1 MRTTIAVAAVALLG
15 ACGQAASQQPAPGAG
30 AQAQAVFA
38 TGCFWC
44 TESDFDKVPGVIS
57 TTSGYTGGKLANPT
71 YEQVSAGGT
80 GHIEA
85 VQVVYDPKRVTY
97 GALAV
102 HAMRTSDPLDA
113 GGQFCDRGYQYRAA
127 LFAANPAERTR
138 CGGGESARVGRPQE
152 AHRHPDPAGRA
163 LLSGRNLPSGL
174 LQEEPDPLQIL
185 PPAVRTR
192 RTREGGLGLWRV
204 MSDRLCRV
212 AVTGRSA

>member
-97 GALAV
+97 AALAV

-127 LFAANPAERTR
+127 LFAANPAERRAAEAAKARASAALKKPVATLILPAARFYPAETYHQDYYKKNPIRYKYYRQR
-138 CGGGESARVGRPQE
+138 CGRDARVKEVWG
-152 AHRHPDPAGRA
+152 
-163 LLSGRNLPSGL
+163 SG
-174 LQEEPDPLQIL
+174 E
-185 PPAVRTR
+185 
-192 RTREGGLGLWRV
+192 
-204 MSDRLCRV
+204 
-212 AVTGRSA
+212 

>member
-127 LFAANPAERTR
+127 LFAANPAERRAAEAAKARASAVLKKPIATLILPAARFYPAETYHQDYYKKNPIRYKYYRQR
-138 CGGGESARVGRPQE
+138 CGRDARVKEVWG
-152 AHRHPDPAGRA
+152 
-163 LLSGRNLPSGL
+163 SG
-174 LQEEPDPLQIL
+174 E
-185 PPAVRTR
+185 
-192 RTREGGLGLWRV
+192 
-204 MSDRLCRV
+204 
-212 AVTGRSA
+212 